1 MLRRWQER
9 ALGWIACLPARA
21 QRKLLGEMVL
31 LPQGLN
37 GTLVR
42 AAETELL
49 PRTVILEQIS
59 GRPREGRALL
69 LSQTSHLQ
77 LQFVCP
83 CSCHRGKT
91 RGDPAG
97 C

>member
-1 MLRRWQER
+1 MLRRLPER
-9 ALGWIACLPARA
+9 ALGWIACLPARV
-21 QRKLLGEMVL
+21 QSKLLGGMVL

-42 AAETELL
+42 AVETELL

-59 GRPREGRALL
+59 GRQRKGRALL

-77 LQFVCP
+77 LQCVCP
-83 CSCHRGKT
+83 CNCHRGKT
-91 RGDPAG
+91 LGDPAG